1 MEFDPDGSG
10 WAWFIPLHNGTTSV
24 GVVMNQ
30 DFATS
35 MKKRSSSTKHFYLS
49 ALQLAPS
56 LYKLLSNGDGGE
68 LISDIK
74 SASDYSYSASS
85 YASPY
90 VRIVGDA
97 GCFIDPLFSSGVHLA
112 LISALSAATTICA
125 AIRND
130 CQESVAASWHSAK
143 VADSYTRFLL
153 VVLSAYKQIRS
164 QNEPI
169 LSDLGENHMDNAF
182 DRFRLSESYNT
193 ASL

>member
-1 MEFDPDGSG
+1 
-10 WAWFIPLHNGTTSV
+10 
-24 GVVMNQ
+24 MNQ

-35 MKKRSSSTKHFYLS
+35 KKKQSSSTNDFYIS
-49 ALQLAPS
+49 ALHLTPN
-56 LYKLLSNGDGGE
+56 LYKLLANGDGGE
-68 LISDIK
+68 LVSEIK

-90 VRIVGDA
+90 TRIVGDA
-97 GCFIDPLFSSGVHLA
+97 GCFIDPFFSSGVHLA
-112 LISALSAATTICA
+112 LVGALSAATTICA

-130 CQESVAASWHSAK
+130 CPESVGAKWHSTK

-169 LSDLGENHMDNAF
+169 LSDLGNNNMDHAF
-182 DRFRLSESYNT
+182 ARFRPGKFVRQE
-193 ASL
+193 